1 MYPYNLSV
9 FNYEQH
15 EMIIEYT
22 SQKETKTCDYLLKV
36 SGIN

>member
-1 MYPYNLSV
+1 MYPYYLSV

-22 SQKETKTCDYLLKV
+22 SQKETKTSDYLLKV
-36 SGIN
+36 SDMN